1 MAKQFKTQLRQEL
14 EEQTDSQAGDHLAD
28 VAAPMAKAG
37 QLRRPVRYKRRMA
50 DSLLE
55 AAGNPK
61 VWIPRLAML
70 LTAVLLLVSGVV
82 TASQNSMP
90 DSRLYPV
97 KRWSEQVRVTF
108 DSDYTRQIV
117 ERRIREI
124 QYLAA
129 QDKHYQT
136 VKGMLD
142 RFSGRLREYDQ
153 DASMFTESLRTLKK
167 IEKGS
172 SPKIQPVIHNTIE
185 SFDDQT
191 KSSPSRTKQDTDTKK
206 PEKPGQN
213 SDLPNP
219 AKPKL
224 R

>member
-1 MAKQFKTQLRQEL
+1 MAKQFKTRLRQEL
-14 EEQTDSQAGDHLAD
+14 EEQTDSQAGDLAD
-28 VAAPMAKAG
+28 IAAPIAKDG
-37 QLRRPVRYKRRMA
+37 QLRRPMRYKRRMA

-55 AAGNPK
+55 AGGRPK
-61 VWIPRLAML
+61 VWVPRLAMSL
-70 LTAVLLLVSGVV
+70 VAVLLLVSGIV

-108 DSDYTRQIV
+108 DSDYTQQIV

-136 VKGMLD
+136 VKSMLD
-142 RFSGRLREYDQ
+142 RFSSRLREYDR
-153 DASMFTESLRTLKK
+153 DTSMFTESLRTLKK
-167 IEKGS
+167 IEKDS
-172 SPKIQPVIHNTIE
+172 SPKIQPVIHSTIE
-185 SFDDQT
+185 SFDDRPE
-191 KSSPSRTKQDTDTKK
+191 SSPSRTKQGADTKK
-206 PEKPGQN
+206 PEKTGQTP
-213 SDLPNP
+213 DLPDP

-224 R
+224 H